1 MTNLFNDKNIN
12 EMKVNKEELNRPV
25 LKKKNGGLATLKE
38 VLEGKIIFKEE
49 MDFADY
55 RELAIARYEMM
66 DPNKAIILRG
76 VSYTR
81 EQIIEQIKKHTEVGT
96 TLVEMQVRFVR
107 MLLDRR
113 EEVKI
118 NWQNDSG

>member
-1 MTNLFNDKNIN
+1 
-12 EMKVNKEELNRPV
+12 MKINKEELNRPV
-25 LKKKNGGLATLKE
+25 IKEKSGGLATLKE
-38 VLEGKIIFKEE
+38 VLEGKIAFKEE

-66 DPNKAIILRG
+66 DPNKAINLGG

-81 EQIIEQIKKHTEVGT
+81 KQIIEQIKKRTEVGK

-113 EEVKI
+113 EEINI

>member
-1 MTNLFNDKNIN
+1 MTNLFHNTNIN

-25 LKKKNGGLATLKE
+25 IKEKNGRLATLKE
-38 VLEGKIIFKEE
+38 VLEEKIGFKEE

-66 DPNKAIILRG
+66 DPNKAINLG
-76 VSYTR
+76 EVSYTR
-81 EQIIEQIKKHTEVGT
+81 EQIIEQIKKRTEEGK

-113 EEVKI
+113 EGIKI

>member
-1 MTNLFNDKNIN
+1 
-12 EMKVNKEELNRPV
+12 MKVNKEELNRPV
-25 LKKKNGGLATLKE
+25 IKEKSGGLATLKE
-38 VLEGKIIFKEE
+38 VLEGKILFKEE

-66 DPNKAIILRG
+66 DPNKAIILGG

-81 EQIIEQIKKHTEVGT
+81 EQIIEQIKKRTEVGT

-113 EEVKI
+113 EEIKI

>member
-1 MTNLFNDKNIN
+1 
-12 EMKVNKEELNRPV
+12 
-25 LKKKNGGLATLKE
+25 
-38 VLEGKIIFKEE
+38 

-66 DPNKAIILRG
+66 DPNKAIILGG

-81 EQIIEQIKKHTEVGT
+81 EQIIEQIKKRTEVGT

-113 EEVKI
+113 EEIKI